1 MDLIYQ
7 VLKQATDL
15 SNNQPPAKQPASTR
29 LSPYEQDIPSRSDR
43 SMPIGIVVPE
53 RTKTT
58 TQTGSGGGSSGSS
71 SGQSLHRFRSI
82 ASGAAAFQ
90 RSTHNSG
97 TNLTANNVSSSAVS
111 SSSNLTVSNPVP
123 QSTSSGSDIIRLF
136 SRYN

>member
-15 SNNQPPAKQPASTR
+15 SNNQPPAKQQPASTR
-29 LSPYEQDIPSRSDR
+29 LSPYEQEIPSRSDR

-53 RTKTT
+53 RTKST
-58 TQTGSGGGSSGSS
+58 TQGGGSSGSS

-97 TNLTANNVSSSAVS
+97 SNLAANNVSSSAVS
-111 SSSNLTVSNPVP
+111 SSSNLTVSNPAP

-136 SRYN
+136 SRYS